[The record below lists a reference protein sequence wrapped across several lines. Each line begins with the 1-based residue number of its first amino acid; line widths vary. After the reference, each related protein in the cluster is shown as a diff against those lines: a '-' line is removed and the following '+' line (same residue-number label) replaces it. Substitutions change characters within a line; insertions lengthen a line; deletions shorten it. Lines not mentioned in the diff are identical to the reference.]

1 MSGVVLITGAAGFIG
16 SHAAEAMVRA
26 GRTVIGLDNF
36 DPFYDEALKRENL
49 REVERAAATS
59 SSGGGGGGS
68 FVFERAD
75 IREASDLRRVFEK
88 HRPETVVHLA
98 AKAGVRPSIAEPAL
112 YAQVNVTGTVN
123 VFEACRHVGCQRVL
137 MASSSSVYGNASR
150 APFREDDEAL
160 APISPYAA
168 TKRACE
174 LLAHTY
180 HHLYGLR
187 VASLRFFT
195 AYGPRQR
202 PDLAIMSFLRRIARG
217 EALPV
222 FGDGSMRRDFTFI
235 DDIVQGV
242 MASEGA
248 IDRHGLRAWN
258 LGGNHPV
265 SVTELVGAIGRVT
278 GIEPRIERRPEQPGD
293 VVRTCADLTRSRAEL
308 GFEPLTALEDGL
320 ARQWEWLKARGG

>member
-1 MSGVVLITGAAGFIG
+1 MSGLALITGAAGFIG
-16 SHAAEAMVRA
+16 SHVAEAMVRA
-26 GRTVIGLDNF
+26 GRTVVGIDNF
-36 DPFYDEALKRENL
+36 DPFYDEALKRDNL
-49 REVERAAATS
+49 REVERAAAAS
-59 SSGGGGGGS
+59 SAGGGGGGS

-75 IREASDLRRVFEK
+75 IREAGDLRRVFEK

-123 VFEACRHVGCQRVL
+123 VFEACRRAGCERVL

-202 PDLAIMSFLRRIARG
+202 PDLAIMSFLRRTLRG

-248 IDRHGLRAWN
+248 IDRHGLRVWN
-258 LGGNHPV
+258 LGGAHPV
-265 SVTELVGAIGRVT
+265 SVAELVGAIGRVT

-293 VVRTCADLTRSRAEL
+293 VARTFADLTRSRAEL
-308 GFEPLTALEDGL
+308 GFEPHTALEDGL
-320 ARQWEWLKARGG
+320 HRQWAWLKARGG